1 MAPEQWRCTA
11 VHAATLGLPGNLAGA
26 GAALGLPQ
34 DKQKDAAGKRLID
47 YFCKP
52 CRPTKANGGRT
63 RNLPEH
69 APEKW
74 EQFVEYNR
82 QDVVAE
88 AAIKARLAVYKIPA
102 AEQQLWNLDQRM
114 NDNGV
119 LLDMDLADK
128 IIR

>member
-1 MAPEQWRCTA
+1 MPPEQWRCTA

-88 AAIKARLAVYKIPA
+88 AAIKARLAVYKSRPQSSSCGTWIS
-102 AEQQLWNLDQRM
+102 
-114 NDNGV
+114 V
-119 LLDMDLADK
+119 
-128 IIR
+128 